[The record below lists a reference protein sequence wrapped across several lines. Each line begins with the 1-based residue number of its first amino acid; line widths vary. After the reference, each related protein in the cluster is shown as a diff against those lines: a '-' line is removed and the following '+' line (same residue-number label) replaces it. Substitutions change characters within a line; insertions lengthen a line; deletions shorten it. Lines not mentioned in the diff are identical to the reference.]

1 MKHTIWDWIRLGKEQ
16 NGSDVHIISG
26 LPPKCRVDGDIVSLG
41 EEVLSA
47 EECAAYAEEL
57 AGEAY
62 PAVAKT
68 GEWDGATEVD
78 GTRCRINIFHQRN
91 GISIVIRL
99 LRGVIPN
106 LAELSLPPAVSEL
119 PNLKTGIVL
128 VTGVTGS
135 GKSTTLAAILDTI
148 NHTRKAH
155 VLTLEDPVE
164 YVYTPDQCIF
174 NQREVGRDTES
185 YASGL
190 HTALREDPDVI
201 LIGEMRDLDT
211 IRIALTA
218 AETGHLVFATL
229 HSGSAADA
237 VDRIVDVFPE
247 GEKKQVRIQLA
258 GTLQAVVSQKL
269 LPKLGGGGRV
279 VACEIMMVTPAIR
292 NLIREGKSAQI
303 ASSILTSASEGSI
316 TMDASLVKLVKERKI
331 SAQTARENA
340 VDGDYV
346 KKHTLF

>member
-1 MKHTIWDWIRLGKEQ
+1 MKYNIWDLIRMGKEK
-16 NGSDVHIISG
+16 NCSDLHIISG
-26 LPPKCRVDGDIVSLG
+26 LSPKCRIDGEITSLDDT
-41 EEVLSA
+41 VLSA
-47 EECAAYAEEL
+47 EDCSAYAEML
-57 AGEAY
+57 VGEDYAS
-62 PAVAKT
+62 VAEA

-91 GISIVIRL
+91 GISIAIRL
-99 LRGVIPN
+99 LRNEIPKLEE
-106 LAELSLPPAVSEL
+106 LALPPVVSEL
-119 PNLKTGIVL
+119 PALKTGIVL

-148 NHTRKAH
+148 NHTRRAH
-155 VLTLEDPVE
+155 ILTLEDPVE
-164 YVYTPDQCIF
+164 YVYTPDLCII

-190 HTALREDPDVI
+190 HTSLREDPDVI

-247 GEKKQVRIQLA
+247 GEKRQVRIQLA
-258 GTLQAVVSQKL
+258 ASLQAVVSQKL
-269 LPKLGGGGRV
+269 LPKIAGGRV
-279 VACEIMMVTPAIR
+279 AACEIMMATPAIR

-303 ASSILTSASEGSI
+303 ASSILTSAAEGSI
-316 TMDASLVKLVKERKI
+316 TMDASLVKLAKERII
-331 SAQTARENA
+331 SAQVARENA
-340 VDGDYV
+340 ADVDFV
-346 KKHTLF
+346 KKHALF

>member
-1 MKHTIWDWIRLGKEQ
+1 MKYSIWDLIRIGKEK
-16 NGSDVHIISG
+16 NCSDVHIVSG
-26 LPPKCRVDGDIVSLG
+26 LPPKCRIDGEIATLD
-41 EEVLSA
+41 EEVLST
-47 EECAAYAEEL
+47 EDCAAYAKAL
-57 AGEAY
+57 AGNAY
-62 PAVAKT
+62 PAVAET
-68 GEWDGATEVD
+68 GEWDGAIEVD
-78 GTRCRINIFHQRN
+78 GTRCRINIFHQMN
-91 GISIVIRL
+91 GISIAIRL
-99 LRGVIPN
+99 LHGVIPK
-106 LAELSLPPAVSEL
+106 LDELGLPPAVSEL
-119 PNLKTGIVL
+119 PRLKSGIVL

-148 NHTRKAH
+148 NHTRNAH

-164 YVYTPDQCIF
+164 YVYTPDRCIF

-258 GTLQAVVSQKL
+258 ASLRAVVSQKL
-269 LPKLGGGGRV
+269 LPKLSGGGRV
-279 VACEIMMVTPAIR
+279 AACEIMMVTPAIR

-303 ASSILTSASEGSI
+303 ANSILTSAAEGSI
-316 TMDASLVKLVKERKI
+316 TMDASLVKLAKEHKI
-331 SAQTARENA
+331 SAQVARENA

-346 KKHTLF
+346 KKHALF

>member
-16 NGSDVHIISG
+16 NASDVHIISG

-41 EEVLSA
+41 AEVLSA
-47 EECAAYAEEL
+47 EECAAYAEDL
-57 AGEAY
+57 SGEAY
-62 PAVAKT
+62 SAVAET
-68 GEWDGATEVD
+68 GEWDGAVEVD
-78 GTRCRINIFHQRN
+78 GIRCRINIFHQRN

-279 VACEIMMVTPAIR
+279 AACEIMMVTPAIR